1 MWYDTDRL
9 CKVSLVLPEGN
20 SGGNCDYSGGIRGYR
35 SISGTARMVL
45 EDTGGSQI
53 LPGGMRGCRRG
64 LKDCHVV
71 LQTTGAQEV
80 SKTLT
85 LLEWQ

>member
-1 MWYDTDRL
+1 M
-9 CKVSLVLPEGN
+9 SLVLPEGN

-53 LPGGMRGCRRG
+53 LPGGMRGCRNKG
-64 LKDCHVV
+64 
-71 LQTTGAQEV
+71 
-80 SKTLT
+80 S
-85 LLEWQ
+85 

>member
-1 MWYDTDRL
+1 MVFKNECWEVLGPTIGVMWYDRL

-53 LPGGMRGCRRG
+53 LPGGMRGCRNKG
-64 LKDCHVV
+64 
-71 LQTTGAQEV
+71 
-80 SKTLT
+80 S
-85 LLEWQ
+85 